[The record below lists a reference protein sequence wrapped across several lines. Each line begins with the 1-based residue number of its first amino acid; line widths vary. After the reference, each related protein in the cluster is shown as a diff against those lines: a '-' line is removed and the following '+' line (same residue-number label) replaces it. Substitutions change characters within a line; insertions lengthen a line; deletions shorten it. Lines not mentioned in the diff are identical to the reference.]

1 VALVRIGVVGAGGVM
16 QRVHLPSLR
25 QLAEVDVVA
34 LAELDLDLG
43 RRVAAAFG
51 IPRVH
56 PSVEEM
62 VAQEQLDGV
71 VVVTN
76 KAWHCSACLPALE
89 RGLPVF
95 TEKPLAGSLE
105 DGRRMVETAARTGAR
120 LMVGYMKR
128 YDPAVREAERL
139 LREGA
144 LGPVRYARVHDFGG
158 EFVAG
163 AEGVATRPLRPQPPR
178 RPSPQGPSGAPPAAP
193 SLEQVRAQAFDQWIE
208 VWIHDVNLVQGL
220 FGPVEE
226 LIWSRQGASKL
237 ALVRCG
243 GGAEVLLEVGG
254 PQVPGAPWD
263 EAVEAFGPSGRLQ
276 LRFAP
281 PFLLHAPTELRLEDA
296 DQVRHL
302 RTGYA
307 EAFTEELR
315 SFCRLVAEG
324 GLPETD
330 GAMGLRDMEVCA
342 LLVEMAHPAR

>member
-1 VALVRIGVVGAGGVM
+1 MALVRIGVVGAGGVM

-51 IPRVH
+51 IPRVY
-56 PSVEEM
+56 PSAEEL
-62 VAQEQLDGV
+62 VAQERLDGV

-144 LGPVRYARVHDFGG
+144 LGPVRFARVHDFGG

-163 AEGVATRPLRPQPPR
+163 AEGVATRSLRPQENR
-178 RPSPQGPSGAPPAAP
+178 RPAASPSPTPAPPP
-193 SLEQVRAQAFDQWIE
+193 SLEEVRAQAFDQWIE
-208 VWIHDVNLVQGL
+208 VWIHDVNLLQGL

-237 ALVRCG
+237 ALVRCAG
-243 GGAEVLLEVGG
+243 GTEVLLEVGG

-263 EAVEAFGPSGRLQ
+263 EAVEVFGRTGRLR
-276 LRFAP
+276 LGFPP
-281 PFLLHAPTELRLEDA
+281 PFLLHAPTELRLEDTRE
-296 DQVRHL
+296 VRTL

-307 EAFTEELR
+307 EGFTEELR
-315 SFCRLVAEG
+315 TFCRLVADG
-324 GLPETD
+324 GQPETD
-330 GAMGLRDMEVCA
+330 GAMALRDMEVCA
-342 LLVEMAHPAR
+342 LLVEMAHPAP